1 MPSSV
6 IMHTPDSYT
15 VPSVRGSA
23 HFGIGPNAFTAFSE
37 RGQGWEKIGAVA
49 YYVALVFTVLACLI
63 SFRSMTRHLLAY
75 RRPHVQRQILRIF
88 WMVPIYAISSLM
100 SLRNKDAAEYIEAVR
115 DLYEAF
121 VLYLFFNLL
130 VEYLGGERAIHSL
143 LLGRAPTPHM
153 FPVSLFSRSWDVA
166 NPRVFLSIKRG
177 ILQFVVFKPIFAA
190 LTLALKRN
198 DAFQEGFISLT
209 SAYVWVSILYNIS
222 VSWSLYCLVIFFM
235 TCVHDLRPFRP
246 LPKFLCI
253 KAVLFFSFWQGVVV
267 SILVYARVI
276 QESGDYSTDNI
287 SLALQDF
294 LICVE
299 MAAAA
304 WAHEIA
310 FSPTDYVPQH
320 GLRCARLKF
329 KFALRDALGI
339 ADIARDFVHTLQGT
353 RFFALSAA
361 DNLLDQFGSHRRPQ
375 WWERVLS
382 KAGYRRRFRGSLPV
396 FTDSD
401 HNSFLADEDAALLDN
416 VDGDQEGYGAQSHTL
431 AEIDFAL
438 DGQDEDLYQF
448 VKSTIPQGDT
458 CYPVLED
465 DVNPIDFVPP
475 STPTLLPHSHAS
487 FPISHPSP
495 RRFSGRRAS
504 IEPVPH
510 PYVVPLPSSSP
521 VPSGAFIRQTVS
533 PGPEPKVNNPL

>member
-1 MPSSV
+1 
-6 IMHTPDSYT
+6 
-15 VPSVRGSA
+15 
-23 HFGIGPNAFTAFSE
+23 
-37 RGQGWEKIGAVA
+37 GAVA
-49 YYVALVFTVLACLI
+49 YYVALVFTV
-63 SFRSMTRHLLAY
+63 SGVSHLLPLHDPAPA
-75 RRPHVQRQILRIF
+75 RVPTTARTAANPSNLLDGSHLRHFVAHELAQQGRCRIH
-88 WMVPIYAISSLM
+88 
-100 SLRNKDAAEYIEAVR
+100 RAVR

-235 TCVHDLRPFRP
+235 TACTTCALFG
-246 LPKFLCI
+246 LCQSFMYQSR
-253 KAVLFFSFWQGVVV
+253 ALFSFWQGVVV

-276 QESGDYSTDNI
+276 QECIGGLFNRQHL
-287 SLALQDF
+287 LALQDF

-361 DNLLDQFGSHRRPQ
+361 DNLLEQFGSHRRPQ

-382 KAGYRRRFRGSLPV
+382 KAGYRRRFRGSLP
-396 FTDSD
+396 
-401 HNSFLADEDAALLDN
+401 
-416 VDGDQEGYGAQSHTL
+416 SHTL